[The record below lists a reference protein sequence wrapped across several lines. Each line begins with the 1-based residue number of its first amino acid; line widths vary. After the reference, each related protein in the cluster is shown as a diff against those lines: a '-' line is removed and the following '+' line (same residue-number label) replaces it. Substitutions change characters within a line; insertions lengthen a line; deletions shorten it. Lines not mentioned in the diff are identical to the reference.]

1 MKGLIDIEERYNEI
15 KLEHSN
21 IALIMQ
27 MITALQKDVEEIKLK
42 IA

>member
-1 MKGLIDIEERYNEI
+1 MKGLIDLEERYNKI